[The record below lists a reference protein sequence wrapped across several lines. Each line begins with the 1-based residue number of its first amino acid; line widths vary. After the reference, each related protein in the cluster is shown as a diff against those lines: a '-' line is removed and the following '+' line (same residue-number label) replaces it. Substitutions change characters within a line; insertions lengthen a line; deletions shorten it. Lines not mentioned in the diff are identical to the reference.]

1 MKNEELFNTISEA
14 VKQSVSQNIS
24 QMPSLNDLPH
34 MEPHLLALYR
44 ETHLVTLLSLHNVSI
59 IMQGVLLEALVKE
72 IIYDK
77 ERVDFQ
83 QPLGTAINRCRD
95 REYLDSDELEFLDA
109 FKNNYRNT
117 YQHGDIKKLSEGKTV
132 QAWPIEID
140 PKNIAGI
147 RKRIEDVKQNRAGE
161 PQSIG
166 YNQFRPVG
174 YIIKQ
179 VIDQEQALP
188 LFIEVDK
195 FFREMLGKYL
205 PPLKTANKNLG

>member
-1 MKNEELFNTISEA
+1 VKNEGYVDTIVKA
-14 VKQSVSQNIS
+14 VKLSASQNIS

-77 ERVDFQ
+77 EGVDFQ
-83 QPLGTAINRCRD
+83 QPLGPAIKRCED
-95 REYLDSDELEFLDA
+95 RGYLDSDELSFLND
-109 FKNNYRNT
+109 FKKNYRNT

-132 QAWPIEID
+132 QGWAIKINPND
-140 PKNIAGI
+140 VAGSI
-147 RKRIEDVKQNRAGE
+147 LKGIEDVKQNRAGE

-166 YNQFRPVG
+166 YNDFRPVG
-174 YIIKQ
+174 YVIKQ
-179 VIDQEQALP
+179 AIDEGQSLP
-188 LFIEVDK
+188 LFIEIDK
-195 FFREMLGKYL
+195 FFRDMLEKYL
-205 PPLKTANKNLG
+205 PPLEK